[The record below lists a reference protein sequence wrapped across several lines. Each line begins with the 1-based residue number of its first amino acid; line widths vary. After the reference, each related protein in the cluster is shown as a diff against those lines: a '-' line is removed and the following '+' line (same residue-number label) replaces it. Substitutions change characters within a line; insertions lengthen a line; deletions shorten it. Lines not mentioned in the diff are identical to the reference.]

1 MPSWQTQTEALPTQH
16 AGTERFDM
24 SWNFEDDQVPTVE
37 RPNDT
42 PSADPHVLSQ
52 VFDMCWDTEV
62 NPAAT
67 GPAEAAVPLKAGE
80 YNLCWNA
87 KEGLPKVDVALIH
100 QPDIQENETIA
111 IAIPGGAGQYDM
123 CWNDRASAEA
133 MEFIGDFDMCWG
145 DSALAGDDHL
155 ESGSIAAPVINLI
168 NAADTPA
175 PYDLCFENIS
185 PATSPA
191 PRDGSPSQTVEAGEE
206 LLRRANSRLEN
217 INAAMRDD
225 RREGCKDLLDANQ
238 DLIADYQHAR
248 DQFVAASD
256 DVAKLQHLMNMHR
269 EIDDPLHIL
278 LLAMRKMGRGHSPIH
293 PLSIL
298 LLVPLAGALES
309 ERAADLVAL
318 VFLGDRSFTAGDL
331 SLVASDF
338 FGNWSFTAG
347 EGNRSFSAGDL
358 ALVVGNFL
366 SNWSFSAGNIFL
378 VALVVLVDRGCDG
391 FCYKALAL
399 PLRLYQDL

>member
-1 MPSWQTQTEALPTQH
+1 MTAGNDRNTDIAELRKWPNYGNGRTMEMAEVRQQRSDFFFIAYPLQSVSSLKTSMGSHKNLVDDARRLQDDRIKTDCNFFVTWDQWVPPKLCTSPSPQNGSKLTNYILSNMPSWQTQTEALPTQH

-67 GPAEAAVPLKAGE
+67 GPAEAAVPLKSGE

-87 KEGLPKVDVALIH
+87 EKGLPKVDVALIH
-100 QPDIQENETIA
+100 QLDIQENETIA

-133 MEFIGDFDMCWG
+133 MEFMGDFDMCWG

-175 PYDLCFENIS
+175 TYDLCFENIS
-185 PATSPA
+185 PATSLA

-278 LLAMRKMGRGHSPIH
+278 LLAMRKMGRGHSPI
-293 PLSIL
+293 
-298 LLVPLAGALES
+298 
-309 ERAADLVAL
+309 
-318 VFLGDRSFTAGDL
+318 
-331 SLVASDF
+331 
-338 FGNWSFTAG
+338 
-347 EGNRSFSAGDL
+347 
-358 ALVVGNFL
+358 
-366 SNWSFSAGNIFL
+366 
-378 VALVVLVDRGCDG
+378 
-391 FCYKALAL
+391 
-399 PLRLYQDL
+399 Q